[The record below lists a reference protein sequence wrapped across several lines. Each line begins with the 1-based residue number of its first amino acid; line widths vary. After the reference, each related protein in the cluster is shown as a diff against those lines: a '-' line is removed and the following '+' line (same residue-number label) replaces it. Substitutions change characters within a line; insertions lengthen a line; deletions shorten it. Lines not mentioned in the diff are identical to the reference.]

1 MQEGKFTSADDFREN
16 AKDEDYRRLRDFY
29 NAGTKQF
36 PTKENPK
43 PDCKYQF
50 SSTTALNL
58 LKEKG
63 LKGDVFGQ
71 EKELVVLNI
80 KKDFKR
86 RSVGIADDIWNRLQ
100 SFYKNNPSRDSRYV
114 LDALLDEA
122 LKKYE
127 E

>member
-1 MQEGKFTSADDFREN
+1 MNKGKKMAKKKILHIVESFGSGVFSFLVDLVNNTDKDFDITIAYGVREETLVN
-16 AKDEDYRRLRDFY
+16 F
-29 NAGTKQF
+29 
-36 PTKENPK
+36 KE
-43 PDCKYQF
+43 YF
-50 SSTTALNL
+50 SDRVKFIKVENFVRSI
-58 LKEKG
+58 
-63 LKGDVFGQ
+63 
-71 EKELVVLNI
+71 NI

>member
-1 MQEGKFTSADDFREN
+1 MQEGKFTSADDFR
-16 AKDEDYRRLRDFY
+16 
-29 NAGTKQF
+29 
-36 PTKENPK
+36 ENPK

-63 LKGDVFGQ
+63 LKGDGFGQ